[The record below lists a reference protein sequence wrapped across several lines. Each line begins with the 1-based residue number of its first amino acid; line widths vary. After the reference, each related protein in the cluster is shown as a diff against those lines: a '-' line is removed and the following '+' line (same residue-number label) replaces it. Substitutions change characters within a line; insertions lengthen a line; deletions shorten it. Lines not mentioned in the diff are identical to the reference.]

1 MATATAIEIKRAAD
15 QERAANAL
23 ESVQGAIVHFAT
35 QVDIERIELKIDQ
48 ILAYMQAESNS
59 VVETQTRRVGRKPA
73 N

>member
-1 MATATAIEIKRAAD
+1 MATATAIEIRRAGD
-15 QERAANAL
+15 QERAATAL
-23 ESVQGAIVHFAT
+23 EGVQAAIVHFAT

-48 ILAYMQAESNS
+48 ILACLQAESNS